1 MFEFGLGLVVGL
13 VLGLTVGR
21 KFYAGRAFG
30 PIAAPEKAADTPP
43 ASPK

>member
-1 MFEFGLGLVVGL
+1 MFELFILVVG
-13 VLGLTVGR
+13 VVVGFGLGR